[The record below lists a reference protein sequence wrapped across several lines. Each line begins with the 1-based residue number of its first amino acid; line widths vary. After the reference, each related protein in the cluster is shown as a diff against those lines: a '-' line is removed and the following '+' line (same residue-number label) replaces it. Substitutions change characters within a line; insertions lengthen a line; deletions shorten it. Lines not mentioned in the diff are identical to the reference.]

1 MMLAGRLLHEKRRL
15 IWPVAIALIITVALF
30 GLVAYP
36 LAQKVAGGEQAASA
50 SAAALLTARRDYD
63 AARATVVGKSQA
75 DAELQKFYVDV
86 LPPDLSGARRIT
98 FLHIEQLATQNNLRI
113 ERQHSNPEVQRE
125 SQLVK
130 FTYTASLSGEY
141 RNVRRFIH
149 ALETAPEFLV
159 LENVDVSQSDV
170 ENRGGLSVSVQ
181 IATYFRTGGNGN

>member
-1 MMLAGRLLHEKRRL
+1 MMPTRRLLHEKRRL
-15 IWPVAIALIITVALF
+15 IWPIVIGLVVTVALF
-30 GLVAYP
+30 GLIVYP
-36 LAQKVAGGEQAASA
+36 LSQKVAGGEAAASA
-50 SAAALLTARRDYD
+50 SAAALMTARRDYEG
-63 AARATVVGKSQA
+63 ARATVAGKSQA
-75 DAELQKFYVDV
+75 DTELQKFYGDV

-113 ERQHSNPEVQRE
+113 ERQSSSPKEQRDSE
-125 SQLVK
+125 LVK

-159 LENVDVSQSDV
+159 LENVDVSQSDT
-170 ENRGGLSVSVQ
+170 ESRGLSVSVQ

>member
-1 MMLAGRLLHEKRRL
+1 MMPTRRLLHEKRRL
-15 IWPVAIALIITVALF
+15 IWPIVIGLVVTVALF
-30 GLVAYP
+30 GLVVYP
-36 LAQKVAGGEQAASA
+36 LSQKVAGGEAAASA
-50 SAAALLTARRDYD
+50 SAAALMTARRDYEG
-63 AARATVVGKSQA
+63 ARATVAGKSQA
-75 DAELQKFYVDV
+75 DTELQKFYGDV

-113 ERQHSNPEVQRE
+113 ERQSSSPKEQRDSE
-125 SQLVK
+125 LVK

-159 LENVDVSQSDV
+159 LENVDVSQSDT
-170 ENRGGLSVSVQ
+170 ESRGLSVSVQ